1 MDKYKL
7 IKYEDKIRLEREINI
22 LKKLRNR
29 NIVYL
34 YSIIKAE
41 RQILLIIEYIKGQ
54 ELFQYI
60 LLKRNYKKKKPVF
73 ILVK

>member
-34 YSIIKAE
+34 YSIIKTE

-60 LLKRNYKKKKPVF
+60 LLKRNYQKKKPVF

>member
-34 YSIIKAE
+34 YSIIKTE
-41 RQILLIIEYIKGQ
+41 RQILLII
-54 ELFQYI
+54 
-60 LLKRNYKKKKPVF
+60 
-73 ILVK
+73 